1 MHSVLGSMVSSIRCL
16 RKNYDYLVA
25 QEQKEGS
32 RGQKTRLERSLGFAF
47 NLNDYPGAIKL
58 YLHLI
63 YFFIHLFNLFC
74 EKTIINC
81 ICTGWIANN
90 NIIIH
95 DS

>member
-1 MHSVLGSMVSSIRCL
+1 M
-16 RKNYDYLVA
+16 
-25 QEQKEGS
+25 
-32 RGQKTRLERSLGFAF
+32 LERSLGFAF

-58 YLHLI
+58 YLQLI

-95 DS
+95 DNFLKIALSLIIRGKQCMSH